1 MQSNLIISHPPR
13 PACRLLHQ
21 NFSCIWTGPSGLL
34 FCCPFPAP
42 HRDPFPVPPLS
53 SATLPATPS
62 PPPCPC
68 PSPSGALIATWREK
82 GCTSFWRVIRQY
94 PLLRSHV
101 QCWKACFV
109 IHRAFRDGHPNVS
122 EKQTFYHCLV
132 FGKHF
137 THCISAWCMK
147 HYVSACV

>member
-1 MQSNLIISHPPR
+1 MQSISHPPR
-13 PACRLLHQ
+13 PATFFIRTLAAAELGHLV
-21 NFSCIWTGPSGLL
+21 FS
-34 FCCPFPAP
+34 FCCSFPAP
-42 HRDPFPVPPLS
+42 HRDPFPVPPLPS
-53 SATLPATPS
+53 VTLPATPS

-82 GCTSFWRVIRQY
+82 GCTSFWRVLRQY

-109 IHRAFRDGHPNVS
+109 IHRAFRDGHPDVR

-132 FGKHF
+132 LILY
-137 THCISAWCMK
+137 TL
-147 HYVSACV
+147 Y